1 MATDDIHDLEVLL
14 RSQVPLIAVQTREE
28 QRALEMF
35 RRLIPVLGRPLA
47 HWSVTTGARRID
59 IQDMDYFD
67 NTTEPAD
74 FLRHV
79 LKSSQAMVWFVPDFH
94 PYLKDPVN
102 VRLLKEIALNHTSI
116 PHTVVLVSHQAD
128 YPQELRKL
136 IGRFSPALPD
146 SDAIR
151 DIVHE
156 EARQYASD
164 NNGQRVRASREI
176 IERLVNNLS
185 GLTAWDVRRLARQI
199 IHADGA
205 ITESDLPAVMQAKY
219 ELLDR
224 GGALAFTYDTAQ
236 FSEVGGMHNLRRWVH
251 RRRRAFLDPDNTLD
265 TPRGML
271 LTGVQGGGKSL
282 AAKAVAGLWGL
293 PLLQL
298 DMGTLYNK
306 YHGESERNLR
316 EALQT
321 AAAMA
326 PCVLWIDE
334 IEKAVGDSGGDSGVS
349 QRILGHLLTWMA
361 ENRAAVFVVATANNI
376 DKLPPELV
384 RKGRLDEIFFV
395 DLPDTEIRAEI
406 FAIHLQKRDFDPANF
421 DLQALAE
428 ASEEFSGAEIEQAVV
443 SALYLAHEQDSALET
458 AHILEEISHT
468 RPLAV
473 VMSEPLQ
480 RLRDWASERTVK
492 A

>member
-28 QRALEMF
+28 QRALAMF

-47 HWSVTTGARRID
+47 HWSITHGARRVD
-59 IQDMDYFD
+59 IQDMPFFE

-74 FLRHV
+74 FLRYV

-94 PYLKDPVN
+94 PWLKDPVN
-102 VRLLKEIALNHTSI
+102 IRLLKEIALNHGQT
-116 PHTVVLVSHQAD
+116 PHTMVLVSHQSD
-128 YPQELRKL
+128 YPEELRKF

-146 SDAIR
+146 ADAIR
-151 DIVHE
+151 EIVHE
-156 EARQYASD
+156 EARQYSND
-164 NNGQRVRASREI
+164 NDGERVRASREAV
-176 IERLVNNLS
+176 ERLVHNLG
-185 GLTAWDVRRLARQI
+185 GLTAWDVRRIARQI
-199 IHADGA
+199 IRADGA
-205 ITESDLPAVMQAKY
+205 ITESDLPAVMRAKY
-219 ELLDR
+219 ELMDR
-224 GGALAFTYDTAQ
+224 GGALAFTYDTAHL
-236 FSEVGGMHNLRRWVH
+236 SDVGGMHNLKRWVQ
-251 RRRRAFLDPDNTLD
+251 RRQRAFLDPDSPLD
-265 TPRGML
+265 TPRGLL
-271 LTGVQGGGKSL
+271 LTGVQGSGKSL

-334 IEKAVGDSGGDSGVS
+334 IEKAVGDTGGDSGVS
-349 QRILGHLLTWMA
+349 QRMLGHLLTWLA
-361 ENRAAVFVVATANNI
+361 ENDKAVFVVATANNI

-395 DLPDTEIRAEI
+395 DLPEADTRAEI
-406 FAIHLQKRDFDPANF
+406 FGIHLQKRDIDPQNF

-428 ASEEFSGAEIEQAVV
+428 ASEQFSGAEIEQAVV

>member
-14 RSQVPLIAVQTREE
+14 RSRVPLIAVQTREE
-28 QRALEMF
+28 QRALDMF
-35 RRLIPVLGRPLA
+35 RRLIPVLGCPLA
-47 HWSVTTGARRID
+47 HWSVTSGARRVD
-59 IQDMDYFD
+59 IQDMPFFE
-67 NTTEPAD
+67 NTTEPGD
-74 FLRHV
+74 FLRFV
-79 LKSSQAMVWFVPDFH
+79 LNSSQAMVWFVPDFH
-94 PYLKDPVN
+94 PYLDDPVN
-102 VRLLKEIALNHTSI
+102 VRLLKEIALNHNTT
-116 PHTVVLVSHQAD
+116 PHTMVLVSHQAD
-128 YPQELRKL
+128 YPRELSKF

-146 SDAIR
+146 SEAIR
-151 DIVHE
+151 KIVRD
-156 EARQYASD
+156 EARQYTRD
-164 NNGQRVRASREI
+164 NDGERVRASRETV
-176 IERLVNNLS
+176 ERLVANLG

-199 IHADGA
+199 IRADGA

-224 GGALAFTYDTAQ
+224 GGALAFTYDTAR
-236 FSEVGGMHNLRRWVH
+236 FSEVGGMNNLRRWIK
-251 RRRRAFLDPDNTLD
+251 RRQSAFLDPDSRLD

-349 QRILGHLLTWMA
+349 QRILGYLLTWLA
-361 ENRAAVFVVATANNI
+361 ENDQAVFVVATANNI
-376 DKLPPELV
+376 DKLPPELI

-395 DLPDTEIRAEI
+395 DLPDAETRAEI
-406 FAIHLQKRDFDPANF
+406 FSIHLKKRDLKPEAF
-421 DLQALAE
+421 DLGALAA
-428 ASEEFSGAEIEQAVV
+428 ASEAFSGAEIEQAVV
-443 SALYLAHEQDSALET
+443 SALYLAHEQDSDPET
-458 AHILEEISHT
+458 RHVLEEINQT

-473 VMSEPLQ
+473 VMREPLQ
-480 RLRDWASERTVK
+480 RLREWARDRTVT

>member
-28 QRALEMF
+28 GRALDMF

-47 HWSVTTGARRID
+47 YWSVTSGARRVD
-59 IQDMDYFD
+59 IRDMPFFD
-67 NTTEPAD
+67 NTSEPTD
-74 FLRHV
+74 FLRYV
-79 LKSSQAMVWFVPDFH
+79 LQASQAMVWFVPDFH
-94 PYLKDPVN
+94 PWLKDPMN
-102 VRLLKEIALNHTSI
+102 VRLLKEIALQHAQT
-116 PHTVVLVSHQAD
+116 PHTIVLVSHASE
-128 YPQELRKL
+128 YPEELRKF

-146 SDAIR
+146 AEAIR
-151 DIVHE
+151 EIVQE
-156 EARQYASD
+156 EARQYSND
-164 NNGQRVRASREI
+164 NNGQRVRASREAV
-176 IERLVNNLS
+176 ERLVNNLS

-205 ITESDLPAVMQAKY
+205 ITDSDLPAVMRAKY

-224 GGALAFTYDTAQ
+224 GGALAFTYDTAR
-236 FSEVGGMHNLRRWVH
+236 FSEVGGMHNLKRWVQ
-251 RRRRAFLDPDNTLD
+251 RRQRAFMDSDSRLD

-321 AAAMA
+321 ASAMA

-349 QRILGHLLTWMA
+349 QRILGHLLTWLA
-361 ENRAAVFVVATANNI
+361 ENDKPVFVVATANNI
-376 DKLPPELV
+376 DMLPPELV

-395 DLPDTEIRAEI
+395 DLPDSEVRGEI
-406 FAIHLQKRDFDPANF
+406 FAIHLRKRDLNPEDF

-428 ASEEFSGAEIEQAVV
+428 ASDEFSGAEIEQAVV
-443 SALYLAHEQDSALET
+443 SALYLAHEQDSDLHT
-458 AHILEEISHT
+458 DHILQELSHT

-473 VMSEPLQ
+473 VMREPLE
-480 RLRDWASERTVK
+480 RLREWARDRTVK